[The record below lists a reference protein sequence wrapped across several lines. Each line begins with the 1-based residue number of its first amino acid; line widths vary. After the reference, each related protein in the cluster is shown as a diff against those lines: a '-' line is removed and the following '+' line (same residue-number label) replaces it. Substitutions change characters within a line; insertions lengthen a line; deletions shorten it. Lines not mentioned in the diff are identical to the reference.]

1 MNGAHLAS
9 PIRGELGSFLS
20 SSSSTSNSFLPLPL
34 ALSLLSLP
42 PLSLFLLLFYPLVLL
57 PRPPLRILGLLG
69 HLFHVHVCRGE
80 VGASCL
86 RGMLSHDS
94 FSEMF
99 ELYGVVMLIDSAYV
113 TSGCVVDI
121 FEVNI

>member
-1 MNGAHLAS
+1 MG
-9 PIRGELGSFLS
+9 PIWQAQLGESLVLS
-20 SSSSTSNSFLPLPL
+20 YPPLLPLLTPFLPLPL
-34 ALSLLSLP
+34 ALSLLSLL
-42 PLSLFLLLFYPLVLL
+42 PLSLILLLFYPLVLL
-57 PRPPLRILGLLG
+57 PRPPLLILGLLG
-69 HLFHVHVCRGE
+69 QLFHVHVCRGE
-80 VGASCL
+80 GGASCL